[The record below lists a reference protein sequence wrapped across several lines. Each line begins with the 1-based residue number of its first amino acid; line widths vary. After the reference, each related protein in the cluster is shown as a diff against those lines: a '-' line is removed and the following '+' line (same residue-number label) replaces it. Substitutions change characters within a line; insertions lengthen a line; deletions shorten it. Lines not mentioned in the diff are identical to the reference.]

1 MSSRS
6 PTWTDG
12 RYNQSHAP
20 LHEQDTILGHSVR
33 ALYLTTAAADLGG
46 KFLNDAERL
55 FMDAVDHKMYATGGL
70 GTEPGV
76 SFAARRT
83 ADGQIEGF
91 SAVPYRLPQSTDE
104 GGCYAETCASIAA
117 MMTAERLL
125 SHHLDGKVRDTMEL
139 CLYNAVLGGGS
150 LDGKAF
156 AYANKLATYG
166 DETAIRNDWF
176 EGESHDCRTG

>member
-1 MSSRS
+1 MD
-6 PTWTDG
+6 PWTTRCTPRAVSVLSQGSESDP
-12 RYNQSHAP
+12 R
-20 LHEQDTILGHSVR
+20 VR
-33 ALYLTTAAADLGG
+33 ADT
-46 KFLNDAERL
+46 
-55 FMDAVDHKMYATGGL
+55 
-70 GTEPGV
+70 
-76 SFAARRT
+76 
-83 ADGQIEGF
+83 QIEGF

-104 GGCYAETCASIAA
+104 GGCYAVTCASIAA

-125 SHHLDGKVRDTMEL
+125 SHRLDGKVRDTMEL

-176 EGESHDCRTG
+176 EGGSFFRESTADRQCVAALPTCRALSA